1 MPEKDEKQTDTVT
14 SAFFAVEQ
22 SLKTYLMRFLA
33 RQQDIEDAVQETF
46 IRAREAELNG
56 TIHSPRSFL
65 FKVAK
70 NLALSELSRK
80 TNRMMVMIGDL
91 EELDVLQG
99 DSSLDA
105 ELEVDKF
112 LENLVKA
119 IGTLPPKCQTV
130 ILMRKVY
137 GFSHKEIARRLDIS
151 VKTVEKHLTKA
162 LQRCQNALQG
172 GEPAGYEWG
181 KNRKEVKAV
190 HRPLCDNA
198 GRIGDRSSLRENEY
212 RQTFLPA
219 ARAPGD

>member
-1 MPEKDEKQTDTVT
+1 MPENDKNKPQDTVT

-46 IRAREAELNG
+46 IRAREAEMSG

-80 TNRMMVMIGDL
+80 TNRMMVMVGDL
-91 EELDVLQG
+91 EELDVLEGG

-105 ELEVDKF
+105 ALEVDKF
-112 LENLVKA
+112 LDNLLQA
-119 IGTLPPKCQTV
+119 IGALPPKCQTV
-130 ILMRKVY
+130 ILMRKIY

-151 VKTVEKHLTKA
+151 VKTVEKHLTKG
-162 LQRCQNALQG
+162 LQRCQDALQG

-181 KNRKEVKAV
+181 KNRKAAKVAK
-190 HRPLCDNA
+190 RPLCDMAA
-198 GRIGDRSSLRENEY
+198 GFGNRLSLRENEY
-212 RQTFLPA
+212 R
-219 ARAPGD
+219 